1 MYRQEG
7 SYTGL
12 AILGV
17 PGGHKFTS
25 FILGLYNAAGAGQKI
40 DEDVAEKIST
50 IDHRVYFKVLVS
62 LTCTMCPDLVIAAQK
77 LASLN
82 ENVTAEVYDLN
93 HFPEIKDQYQV
104 MSVPCLVINDGEKI
118 SFGKKNIRQIL
129 ELI

>member
-1 MYRQEG
+1 M
-7 SYTGL
+7 
-12 AILGV
+12 
-17 PGGHKFTS
+17 
-25 FILGLYNAAGAGQKI
+25 
-40 DEDVAEKIST
+40 AEAIST
-50 IDHRVYFKVLVS
+50 IDHRVDLKVLVS
-62 LTCTMCPDLVIAAQK
+62 LSCTMCPDLVIASQK

-104 MSVPCLVINDGEKI
+104 RSVPCLVINDGEKI